1 MLYDLGF
8 ASVAA
13 HLCYM
18 TWDLQVLLERFFRK
32 NKKKRKK
39 EVFLTA
45 MRFCSLRGLI
55 DNVQSAILDEM
66 VRTFVNFI
74 ISKLAFF
81 P

>member
-8 ASVAA
+8 ASVFSEK
-13 HLCYM
+13 
-18 TWDLQVLLERFFRK
+18 TK
-32 NKKKRKK
+32 KKKKRKK